1 MFFKEKLKHEI
12 NNKIDKKDLI
22 STYIEWIKENSIDSN
37 GTESTSKFWKELKR
51 VSLLEGIKIEEVKS
65 RNSRFIR
72 HLGWVA

>member
-37 GTESTSKFWKELKR
+37 GTESTSTVWKELKR

-65 RNSRFIR
+65 RNCRFIR
-72 HLGWVA
+72 HLGWVV